1 MNCRLNICKEKARNI
16 RNLKSKMKME
26 NRTEISSLGEFGLI
40 DHLTQNIEL
49 QNASSIVGVG
59 DDAAVI
65 DHFGKQT
72 VVTTDLLIEG
82 VHFDLMYTPLKH
94 LGYKSVIVNL
104 SDVYAMNAT
113 PTQITMSIGISNRF
127 GVEAL
132 DEFYE
137 GVYAACEKY
146 GVDLVGGD
154 TASSQ
159 KGFIISVTAIGE
171 VTPDKFVKRSTAQK
185 GDLLCVSGDLGA
197 AYLGL
202 LFLEREKKIFLES
215 PSVQPDLEG
224 ESYVVGRL
232 LKPEARK
239 NIIDFLA
246 EHSIIPTSM
255 MDISDGLSS
264 EIIHICKQSNLGC
277 VLYEEKIPV
286 AEATKNA
293 AFKFEIDPTA
303 CALSGGEDYELLF
316 TIHQSDY
323 EKIVLSEEI
332 SVIGHMTDAA
342 EGAKIITKGNNEFPI
357 TAQGWDAIE
366 EKLNSSMKIL
376 FNMQCVREDWQL
388 APDSHRDGNWQT
400 ANSYSF
406 GKGFFFLPIVY
417 CLLSIAYLQFL
428 FRI

>member
-1 MNCRLNICKEKARNI
+1 
-16 RNLKSKMKME
+16 
-26 NRTEISSLGEFGLI
+26 LI
-40 DHLTQNIEL
+40 EHLTRNIEL

-72 VVTTDLLIEG
+72 VITTDLLIEG

-113 PTQITMSIGISNRF
+113 PTQITMSLGISNRF

-146 GVDLVGGD
+146 GVDLIGGD

-171 VTPDKFVKRSTAQK
+171 VTPDKYVMRSGAK
-185 GDLLCVSGDLGA
+185 NGDLVCVSGDLGG
-197 AYLGL
+197 AYIGL
-202 LFLEREKKIFLES
+202 LFLEREKQIYLEN
-215 PSVQPDLEG
+215 PAIQPDLEG

-232 LKPEARK
+232 LKPEAGK
-239 NIIDFLA
+239 NIIDFFA
-246 EHSIIPTSM
+246 EHSITPTSM

-264 EIIHICKQSNLGC
+264 EILHICKESNVGC

-286 AEATKNA
+286 AEETKKA

-316 TIHQSDY
+316 TIPQSDH

-332 SVIGHMTDAA
+332 SVVGYITDAE
-342 EGAKIITKGNNEFPI
+342 EGAKIITKGNNTFPI
-357 TAQGWDAIE
+357 TAQGWDAL
-366 EKLNSSMKIL
+366 KK
-376 FNMQCVREDWQL
+376 
-388 APDSHRDGNWQT
+388 
-400 ANSYSF
+400 
-406 GKGFFFLPIVY
+406 K
-417 CLLSIAYLQFL
+417 
-428 FRI
+428 